1 MFSTKFTVET
11 ACKDQKRHFKQ
22 TWNNNMGKA
31 NDAKIK
37 DQTGDDFTSIT
48 FNPDLAKF
56 SMDSLNEDTV
66 ALLSRRAYDV
76 AASAKGVKVYLNGK
90 KIPIKSFKDYV
101 DFFIKG
107 RMRSILFTVHLVIQK
122 FRQ

>member
-107 RMRSILFTVHLVIQK
+107 GLSILFCNSK
-122 FRQ
+122 FSSMKF